1 MDAGIARL
9 EHPQPVVHRLV
20 AVQAEQKPHALFG
33 KEISHPG
40 LEQRGIGNDIVGKP
54 VGIVFLCIL
63 DGVFQQV
70 VT

>member
-9 EHPQPVVHRLV
+9 EHPKPVVHRLV
-20 AVQAEQKPHALFG
+20 TIKTEQEPNALFG
-33 KEISHPG
+33 KEVRHPG
-40 LEQRGIGNDIVGKP
+40 FEQRGIGNDIIGKP